1 MLLSLLIPRKLVTM
15 RESLIKPL
23 MFNFLG
29 RRESCFQF
37 TESQTHPPPPNPAA
51 CRSADFGLKCAG
63 RGLGVELRRAVC

>member
-37 TESQTHPPPPNPAA
+37 TESQTHPPPPTPLPVEALTLV
-51 CRSADFGLKCAG
+51 SSVLAG
-63 RGLGVELRRAVC
+63 DWG

>member
-37 TESQTHPPPPNPAA
+37 TESQTHPSPPPPTPLPVEALTLV
-51 CRSADFGLKCAG
+51 SSVLAG
-63 RGLGVELRRAVC
+63 DWG